1 MEEVNSPPN
10 APNSKTKNF
19 AGYFDVSAGE
29 LQMLMYEL
37 EDARKNGV
45 ELDQLLEEVKGC
57 R

>member
-19 AGYFDVSAGE
+19 AGYFDVGAGE
-29 LQMLMYEL
+29 LQMLMYAL